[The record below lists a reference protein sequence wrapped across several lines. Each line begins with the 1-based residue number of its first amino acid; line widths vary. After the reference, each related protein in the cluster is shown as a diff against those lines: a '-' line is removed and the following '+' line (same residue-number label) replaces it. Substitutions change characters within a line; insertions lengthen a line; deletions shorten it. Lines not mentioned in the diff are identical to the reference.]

1 MNDES
6 VKLNSAKA
14 WILASRPKTLSG
26 AAVPVAI
33 GIAAA
38 WQATYGNIAVVPAVL
53 CMLFAFLMQIESNL
67 VNDYFDFVRGRD
79 GVERLGP
86 KRACAEGWVTLKAM
100 RWAIVIVMCAA
111 CLVGLPLVLFG
122 GWKLV
127 VVGVACVVFCVL
139 YTTHLSS
146 LALGDI
152 LVFLFFG
159 LVPVMLTMN
168 LCSGIW
174 TFYDD
179 AVRATFLLSL
189 ACGFVIDTL
198 LVVNN
203 YRDIDGD
210 RVSGK
215 ITLVVL
221 LGEKMSLWYYLGL
234 GFVACM
240 LSAVA
245 LYILEATWQCALPC
259 VYLLL
264 HVPTWRLMYRLEGR
278 ELNRALALNSRN
290 MMVYG
295 LLVVLSLLLS

>member
-1 MNDES
+1 M
-6 VKLNSAKA
+6 VKINSAKA

-26 AAVPVAI
+26 AAVPVGI

-38 WQATYGNIAVVPAVL
+38 WQATYGHIAVVPAVL
-53 CMLFAFLMQIESNL
+53 CVLFAFLMQIASNL

-100 RWAIVIVMCAA
+100 RWAIAIVMCAA
-111 CLVGLPLVLFG
+111 CMVGLPLVCFG

-146 LALGDI
+146 LALGDL

-159 LVPVMLTMN
+159 LIPVMLTMS

-174 TFYDD
+174 TFYDE
-179 AVRATFLLSL
+179 ALRSTFLQSL

-210 RVSGK
+210 KVSGK

-221 LGEKMSLWYYLGL
+221 LGENMSLWFYLGL
-234 GFVACM
+234 GFMACI
-240 LSAVA
+240 LSAAA
-245 LYILEATWQCALPC
+245 LYILGGTWQCALPC
-259 VYLLL
+259 LYLLL
-264 HVPTWRLMYRLEGR
+264 HVSTWRLMQRLEGR
-278 ELNRALALNSRN
+278 ELNRVLALNSRN
-290 MMVYG
+290 MIVYG
-295 LLVVLSLLLS
+295 LLVVVSLLLV